1 MSSRSTAGRSHIFRH
16 CHPTTWRAKAVSGWG
31 EVFMFRAL
39 LAALVC
45 VTLTA
50 CATTALEPPSQ
61 ALKAQ
66 QARIY
71 VVWPKQ
77 ALGGILASQEVL
89 IDDQAIGSVGNG
101 SYLSADRP
109 AGRHKIT
116 IKSPIG
122 IVQAEHQFQAIAGRS
137 HYFALNMKS
146 MQVPS
151 MANGIFI
158 NVTTPGTSVG
168 RPVEDTSPM
177 RVFFL
182 ARVDEAAAKALLSQ
196 LGKP

>member
-1 MSSRSTAGRSHIFRH
+1 
-16 CHPTTWRAKAVSGWG
+16 
-31 EVFMFRAL
+31 MFKAL
-39 LAALVC
+39 LAALIC

-50 CATTALEPPSQ
+50 CTTTALEPPSQ

-66 QARIY
+66 HARIY
-71 VVWPKQ
+71 VIWPNQ
-77 ALGGILASQEVL
+77 VLGGVLASQEVL

-122 IVQAEHQFQAIAGRS
+122 IVQAEHQFQAVAGRS

-146 MQVPS
+146 TQVS
-151 MANGIFI
+151 TMANGVFI
-158 NVTTPGTSVG
+158 NVTSPGTSVG
-168 RPVEDTSPM
+168 RPVEDTGSM
-177 RVFFL
+177 RAFFL
-182 ARVDEAAAKALLSQ
+182 AYLDEAAAKALLSQ
-196 LGKP
+196 VGKP